1 MKKRFF
7 ILSVLIVTFNSCNHS
22 TTEGKKPDFVAAS
35 IIHKKKLTSAANK
48 KLTGRWGIYETVSN
62 GMEANCNVCPTIE
75 FFSNQSAIV
84 LKPNGQKET
93 WHWKIVNN
101 MLLLT
106 SKEKPN
112 VNRLFADTLYELTIT
127 YKKEY
132 VELVLQQKEKGYS
145 YILRQ

>member
-7 ILSVLIVTFNSCNHS
+7 ILSVLIVIFNSCNHS
-22 TTEGKKPDFVAAS
+22 TKEGKKPDFSATS
-35 IIHKKKLTSAANK
+35 LIIKKKLTSAANN

-62 GMEANCNVCPTIE
+62 GIETNCNVCPTIE
-75 FFSNQSAIV
+75 FFSNQAPIV

-93 WHWKIVNN
+93 WHLKIVNN

-106 SKEKPN
+106 SKEKLN
-112 VNRLFADTLYELTIT
+112 VNRLFADTLYEIT
-127 YKKEY
+127 VTHKKEY
-132 VELVLQQKEKGYS
+132 MELVLQQKEKSYS